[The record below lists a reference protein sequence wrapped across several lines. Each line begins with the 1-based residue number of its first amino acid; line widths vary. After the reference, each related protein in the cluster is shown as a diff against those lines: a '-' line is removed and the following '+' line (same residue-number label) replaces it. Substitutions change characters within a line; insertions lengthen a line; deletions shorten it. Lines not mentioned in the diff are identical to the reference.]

1 VFASKDTP
9 QLNPPVI
16 KAKGSSEKQKV
27 LGDDEE
33 KDQEKK
39 KGKKE
44 ERRNPPRRVHH
55 IKMTYFDSEQRIE
68 HSRRVNR
75 RFLDDLCYESTLNTK
90 TSLLRY
96 E

>member
-1 VFASKDTP
+1 MFASKDTP

-27 LGDDEE
+27 SGDDEE
-33 KDQEKK
+33 KGQEK

-44 ERRNPPRRVHH
+44 ERRNPTRRAHH
-55 IKMTYFDSEQRIE
+55 IKMIYFDSERRIE

>member
-27 LGDDEE
+27 SGDDEE

-39 KGKKE
+39 REKRRKGE
-44 ERRNPPRRVHH
+44 
-55 IKMTYFDSEQRIE
+55 ILQDGYTI
-68 HSRRVNR
+68 
-75 RFLDDLCYESTLNTK
+75 
-90 TSLLRY
+90 
-96 E
+96 